1 MSRRTKPRRTETPT
15 PDTPGSVGASPE
27 PEAPAM
33 TTADD
38 ILAQQSTPT
47 DTPVADP
54 EAAKEAARR
63 ALDFDGVMAGA
74 ASPAFPGMEP
84 EPVIGPLNEPA
95 RRGPGRP
102 RGSRN
107 KRTDEP
113 EPAPRTR
120 GSKAELAARIAE
132 LERENAMLR
141 PEGQQEV
148 AKLAGALSMT
158 FKMLSA
164 ALAKFRGP
172 HWAFSDDESRD
183 LGEAWA
189 EPLAPYMAQ
198 SSEYL
203 AFASAAA
210 ITYATVQ
217 PRLQRDREL
226 AGAEPVTI
234 TASGGEV
241 RER

>member
-15 PDTPGSVGASPE
+15 PDTPGSVGASTE

-38 ILAQQSTPT
+38 ILAQQPTPT

-63 ALDFDGVMAGA
+63 ALDFDSVMAGA
-74 ASPAFPGMEP
+74 ESPAFPGMEP
-84 EPVIGPLNEPA
+84 EPAPTIGALNEPA

-107 KRTDEP
+107 KRAGEP

-132 LERENAMLR
+132 LERENAALR
-141 PEGQQEV
+141 PEGQQEI

-158 FKMLSA
+158 FKM
-164 ALAKFRGP
+164 
-172 HWAFSDDESRD
+172 
-183 LGEAWA
+183 
-189 EPLAPYMAQ
+189 
-198 SSEYL
+198 
-203 AFASAAA
+203 
-210 ITYATVQ
+210 
-217 PRLQRDREL
+217 
-226 AGAEPVTI
+226 
-234 TASGGEV
+234 
-241 RER
+241 